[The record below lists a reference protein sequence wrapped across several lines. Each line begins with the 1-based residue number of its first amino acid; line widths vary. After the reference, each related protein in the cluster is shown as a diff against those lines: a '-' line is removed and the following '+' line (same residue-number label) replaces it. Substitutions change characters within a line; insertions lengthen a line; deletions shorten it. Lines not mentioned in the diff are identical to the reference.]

1 MLLLHIGVP
10 HTDAERDKL
19 WRPIMITMKYTLA
32 GAALATTMLVSACG
46 SGGHPAV
53 AGHAP
58 AGHAPSGASAAQQTC
73 LQVDAVLSDGP
84 DPGADPLGY
93 AQAQILPLE
102 QIRGADPVLSTAIS
116 TLAGAYQT
124 YYAAHG
130 TGSTITSTLNTAI
143 NRINSLCPGAGA
155 TT

>member
-1 MLLLHIGVP
+1 MI
-10 HTDAERDKL
+10 
-19 WRPIMITMKYTLA
+19 IMKHKIMPRNRAIAPLMYATLT

-46 SGGHPAV
+46 STAHTA
-53 AGHAP
+53 AS
-58 AGHAPSGASAAQQTC
+58 GHAPSASSAAQQTC

-102 QIRGADPVLSTAIS
+102 QIHATDPSLGTAIG
-116 TLAGAYQT
+116 TLAAAYQT

-130 TGSTITSTLNTAI
+130 TGSTVTSTLNTAI